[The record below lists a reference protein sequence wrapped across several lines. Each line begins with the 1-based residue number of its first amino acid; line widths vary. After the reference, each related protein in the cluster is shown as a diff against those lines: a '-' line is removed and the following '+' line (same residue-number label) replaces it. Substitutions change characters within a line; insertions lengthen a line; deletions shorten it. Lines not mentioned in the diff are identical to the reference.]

1 MNQLTDALHTFFLNL
16 SHFFKPASD
25 LQTTSQ
31 LKDIEL
37 TQHRILAI
45 LEDLKRDEVP
55 RNANRIYK
63 IGPAR
68 TTLFLNDLLPQVYLT
83 LVSVLQG
90 VALAVLIDQFRFDY
104 VATRPTT
111 YGYFLSSFLITVA
124 FWHSYLNGIFVGRW
138 PFRFI
143 DTLLFFLAATAE
155 SIAFRHVAEP
165 SFWCFSI
172 GVMCLLVALI
182 YFRQIPLMA
191 ELSTADVFEEP
202 DESNHRNRSV
212 RILGIFLLIGA
223 GIAFIFSPIT
233 GANPQNIVA
242 PWIAIALPVIYIL
255 YFLRGDA
262 QSGVGAIG

>member
-1 MNQLTDALHTFFLNL
+1 MNKLPNVLRIFLLNL
-16 SHFFKPASD
+16 TQFFKPTSD
-25 LQTTSQ
+25 AGTIDKLR
-31 LKDIEL
+31 DIEI
-37 TQHRILAI
+37 TQHRILTI

-104 VATRPTT
+104 VATRPAT

-155 SIAFRHVAEP
+155 SIAFHNVAEP
-165 SFWCFSI
+165 SLWCFSI
-172 GVMCLLVALI
+172 GVMCVLVALI
-182 YFRQIPLMA
+182 YLRQIPLMA
-191 ELSTADVFEEP
+191 ELAAADVFEEL
-202 DESNHRNRSV
+202 DEGNERTRGV
-212 RILGIFLLIGA
+212 RILAIFLLTGA

-233 GANPQNIVA
+233 GANPQNSVA
-242 PWIAIALPVIYIL
+242 PWIAITLPALYIL
-255 YFLRGDA
+255 YFLRGGA
-262 QSGVGAIG
+262 RSGVDAIG